1 MKFSKPICLLAITL
15 LSSASYNG
23 FAQDKDKNRA
33 AQVEREHRVSQDMD
47 RKMDREMD
55 RKMDREMDRKMDR
68 EMDREMD
75 RDMDDSEFMT
85 TQEQERYKERLQAEN
100 SEQERSKIREQY
112 QKEMKSRDH
121 NREQY
126 EDGMGEIIYG
136 GWTMTEQER
145 NSYREQLEAATSVE
159 QRNEIRMKHQE
170 QIHLREQAN

>member
-55 RKMDREMDRKMDR
+55 RKMDRK
-68 EMDREMD
+68 MD

>member
-55 RKMDREMDRKMDR
+55 RK
-68 EMDREMD
+68 MD

-136 GWTMTEQER
+136 GWTMTEQDR

-159 QRNEIRMKHQE
+159 QRNEIRMNHQE

>member
-55 RKMDREMDRKMDR
+55 RK
-68 EMDREMD
+68 MD

-126 EDGMGEIIYG
+126 EDGMGEIIYS

>member
-55 RKMDREMDRKMDR
+55 RKMD
-68 EMDREMD
+68 
-75 RDMDDSEFMT
+75 DSEFMT

-112 QKEMKSRDH
+112 QKEMKSRAH

>member
-47 RKMDREMD
+47 RK
-55 RKMDREMDRKMDR
+55 
-68 EMDREMD
+68 MDREMD

>member
-55 RKMDREMDRKMDR
+55 RKMDRK
-68 EMDREMD
+68 
-75 RDMDDSEFMT
+75 MDDSEFMT

>member
-33 AQVEREHRVSQDMD
+33 AQVEREHRVSQDMN
-47 RKMDREMD
+47 REMD
-55 RKMDREMDRKMDR
+55 MDRDMN
-68 EMDREMD
+68 

-85 TQEQERYKERLQAEN
+85 TQEQDRYKERLQAEN
-100 SEQERSKIREQY
+100 SEQERSKIREQH
-112 QKEMKSRDH
+112 QKEMKSRDR

-136 GWTMTEQER
+136 GWKMTKQER
-145 NSYREQLEAATSVE
+145 NSYREQLDAATSVE

-170 QIHLREQAN
+170 QIHLREQSSQN

>member
-33 AQVEREHRVSQDMD
+33 AQVEREHRVSQD
-47 RKMDREMD
+47 
-55 RKMDREMDRKMDR
+55 MDRKMDR

>member
-55 RKMDREMDRKMDR
+55 RK
-68 EMDREMD
+68 
-75 RDMDDSEFMT
+75 MDDSEFMT

>member
-55 RKMDREMDRKMDR
+55 RK
-68 EMDREMD
+68 MD

>member
-47 RKMDREMD
+47 RK
-55 RKMDREMDRKMDR
+55 
-68 EMDREMD
+68 MD

-136 GWTMTEQER
+136 GWTMTEQDR

-159 QRNEIRMKHQE
+159 QRNEIRMNHQE

>member
-1 MKFSKPICLLAITL
+1 MKFSKLICLLAITL

-33 AQVEREHRVSQDMD
+33 AQVEREHRVSQDMN
-47 RKMDREMD
+47 REMD
-55 RKMDREMDRKMDR
+55 MDRDMN
-68 EMDREMD
+68 

-85 TQEQERYKERLQAEN
+85 TQEQDRYKERLQAEN
-100 SEQERSKIREQY
+100 SEQERSKIREQH
-112 QKEMKSRDH
+112 QKEMKSRDR

-136 GWTMTEQER
+136 GWKMTKQER
-145 NSYREQLEAATSVE
+145 NSYREQLDAATSVE

-170 QIHLREQAN
+170 QIHLREQSSQN

>member
-55 RKMDREMDRKMDR
+55 RK
-68 EMDREMD
+68 MD

-136 GWTMTEQER
+136 GWTMTEQDR

>member
-47 RKMDREMD
+47 RKMDR
-55 RKMDREMDRKMDR
+55 K
-68 EMDREMD
+68 MD